1 MVASKL
7 GLGFRVLGGQPP
19 ARQTVSQPA
28 NGHMGVANGQLLT
41 NCK

>member
-7 GLGFRVLGGQPP
+7 GLGFRVLGGQLP

-28 NGHMGVANGQLLT
+28 CQWAHGGSKRAAT
-41 NCK
+41 N